1 MITQE
6 QRDKLREYFSSQP
19 VEVVYL
25 FGSQTNGKANKL
37 SDVDLAVLFKEG
49 LSQSERFDLRLEYI
63 NKAGEILKMPDKTE
77 VIDLKAVK
85 PMLVY
90 NAIFPKQEIFV
101 RSKKKMIELEMRAV
115 RQYLDM
121 KYYLA
126 RINRTQ
132 LNLLSQ
138 KGFKYE

>member
-6 QRDKLREYFSSQP
+6 QRDKLREYFSTQP

-49 LSQSERFDLRLEYI
+49 LSQSERFDLRLEYM

-77 VIDLKAVK
+77 VIDLKSVS
-85 PMLVY
+85 LVFQRQ
-90 NAIFPKQEIFV
+90 AIFLRDIIFESDKSR
-101 RSKKKMIELEMRAV
+101 RSVFEARVNSRYFDYEYFIKENT
-115 RQYLDM
+115 
-121 KYYLA
+121 KYSLA
-126 RINRTQ
+126 SIGRV
-132 LNLLSQ
+132 
-138 KGFKYE
+138 